1 MSTKE
6 NKADLRLGCLSNLIQ
21 VTKSSWLA
29 YFAPPTL
36 NSLSSGAGLLCP
48 QLSFPLQS
56 NKFGYPCSFGPLGCC
71 TFPSPPVSL
80 FCCSSSHTAQ
90 GHVHSGLSQVFLSL
104 AVLSHL
110 SMVNFLFHHTYKQSR
125 PFPLFLTFPLHFV
138 PERAVYALEAIPKE
152 IGAHSLIRTNL
163 PPFL

>member
-1 MSTKE
+1 M
-6 NKADLRLGCLSNLIQ
+6 
-21 VTKSSWLA
+21 
-29 YFAPPTL
+29 
-36 NSLSSGAGLLCP
+36 
-48 QLSFPLQS
+48 
-56 NKFGYPCSFGPLGCC
+56 
-71 TFPSPPVSL
+71 
-80 FCCSSSHTAQ
+80 AQ
-90 GHVHSGLSQVFLSL
+90 GHVHHGNSQVFLSL
-104 AVLSHL
+104 SVLSHL